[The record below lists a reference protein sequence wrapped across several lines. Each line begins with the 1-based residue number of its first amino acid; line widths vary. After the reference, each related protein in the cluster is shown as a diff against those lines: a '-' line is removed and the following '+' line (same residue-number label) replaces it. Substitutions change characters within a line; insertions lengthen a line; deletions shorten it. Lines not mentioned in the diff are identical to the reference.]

1 MISLLDGSAFAE
13 QVLPHVEALATTF
26 GSAVTLVRAITPDRS
41 FVHSPADMLSASG
54 PLPDLIPMVEAERH
68 AASSYLA
75 EVAQQLSRQNVTVAS
90 EVVPGAATD
99 VIVQVAGQVQADLIA
114 MTTHGAGG
122 LGRLVFG
129 SVADGVLRR
138 APCPILLV
146 RVREAQGASQAD

>member
-1 MISLLDGSAFAE
+1 
-13 QVLPHVEALATTF
+13 
-26 GSAVTLVRAITPDRS
+26 
-41 FVHSPADMLSASG
+41 MLSASG

-68 AASSYLA
+68 AASSYLT
-75 EVAQQLSRQNVTVAS
+75 EVGQQLSRQNVTVAS
-90 EVVPGAATD
+90 EVVPGAAAE

-138 APCPILLV
+138 APCPVLLV
-146 RVREAQGASQAD
+146 RVREAQGALHMK